1 MFHKKEQD
9 KTPQEKIHDTDI
21 GNPTKKECRVMIIKM
36 IKEFRRRVDAQSE
49 KLEVF
54 NKQLENI
61 FCGTGLSARA
71 LSSTHATYVGSLRPP
86 FVSG

>member
-1 MFHKKEQD
+1 M
-9 KTPQEKIHDTDI
+9 
-21 GNPTKKECRVMIIKM
+21 
-36 IKEFRRRVDAQSE
+36 DAQSE